1 MDNCKSEKIKDIPEE
16 MAKTMDE
23 QRVFNIVMLLNK
35 MGVRFDVE
43 YEGIRYTS
51 TNKRDKL

>member
-16 MAKTMDE
+16 MTKTMNE
-23 QRVFNIVMLLNK
+23 GRVFNIVRLLNE
-35 MGVRFDVE
+35 MGARFDVE

-51 TNKRDKL
+51 TNKMDKL